1 MDNLTDSQEVQ
12 VDQLEQVLVEEKVCS
27 QSTIQFS
34 LTPPVQEGE
43 TIPPIDKTP
52 WTPQPHNPYN
62 PNTWDTLYLDNAI
75 PVDPVAK
82 AYMIRDLQSWTRNYL
97 LIPIKLLANL
107 LLALI
112 MTLKR
117 LLPFQFSAYTLMH
130 RSAAFFLKH
139 FVSPEA
145 CYLIVRHICLGSNIV
160 NFLIDNGPDPKIEKS
175 HLYPRTVEDLAKN
188 AFLEHDLILYNFV
201 LDYNQAQ
208 QANPQWLEDV
218 KQRGLNYDSIRS
230 VEVEVDFERRL
241 PWRILDLESA
251 IELFKVF
258 YSLCLTSDEFA
269 RAVLSLQFD
278 ENFGLYVSAVT
289 GDYHW
294 NHIITNRHPL
304 APNSPFQAARDLMLH
319 GIITE
324 YLHRHL
330 EIRKHLVATSSR

>member
-1 MDNLTDSQEVQ
+1 MENPIDCQDVQ
-12 VDQLEQVLVEEKVCS
+12 INQLEKTQIRDKASS
-27 QSTIQFS
+27 QSNIQFS
-34 LTPPVQEGE
+34 PVSPVPEATPISQM
-43 TIPPIDKTP
+43 DKAP
-52 WTPQPHNPYN
+52 WTPQPHNRYN
-62 PNTWDTLYLDNAI
+62 PNMWDALYLDESI
-75 PVDPVAK
+75 PVDAVAK

-112 MTLKR
+112 MTFKR

-130 RSAAFFLKH
+130 HSAAFFLKH

-160 NFLIDNGPDPKIEKS
+160 NFLIDNGPDPTIEKS
-175 HLYPRTVEDLAKN
+175 QLYPCTVDDLAKN

-201 LDYNQAQ
+201 FDYNQAQ

-218 KQRGLNYDSIRS
+218 KQRGLNYDSIQP
-230 VEVEVDFERRL
+230 VEIKVDFERRR
-241 PWRILDLESA
+241 PWKILDLESA

-278 ENFGLYVSAVT
+278 ENFGVYVSAIT
-289 GDYHW
+289 GDYNW
-294 NHIITNRHPL
+294 NHVITNRHPL
-304 APNSPFQAARDLMLH
+304 APNSPFQAAHDLMLH
-319 GIITE
+319 GIVTE
-324 YLHRHL
+324 YLHRYL
-330 EIRKHLVATSSR
+330 EIRKHLMAKSLG

>member
-1 MDNLTDSQEVQ
+1 MQDIRDCQIS
-12 VDQLEQVLVEEKVCS
+12 QLEDELQVSKLQVES
-27 QSTIQFS
+27 SNLQPANLPASPPSTPRDRF
-34 LTPPVQEGE
+34 
-43 TIPPIDKTP
+43 
-52 WTPQPHNPYN
+52 N
-62 PNTWDTLYLDNAI
+62 PNTWDTLYLDQAI

-82 AYMIRDLQSWTRNYL
+82 AYMIRDLQNWTRNYL

-112 MTLKR
+112 MTVKR
-117 LLPFQFSAYTLMH
+117 LLPFQFSAYILMH
-130 RSAAFFLKH
+130 RSAAFFLNN

-160 NFLIDNGPDPKIEKS
+160 NFLIDNGPDPTIEKS
-175 HLYPRTVEDLAKN
+175 HLYPRSVDHLAKN

-201 LDYNQAQ
+201 LDYHESQ
-208 QANPQWLEDV
+208 QSNPQWLEQV
-218 KQRGLNYDSIRS
+218 RQRGLNYDSIKLVQ
-230 VEVEVDFERRL
+230 VEIDFEQRRWL
-241 PWRILDLESA
+241 RILDLESA

-289 GDYHW
+289 GDYNW
-294 NHIITNRHPL
+294 NHVITNRHPL
-304 APNSPFQAARDLMLH
+304 APNSPFHAARDLMLH

-324 YLHRHL
+324 YLHRYL
-330 EIRKHLVATSSR
+330 EIRKQLAASSSTSSIRTDELDLA